1 MDESTAKAI
10 AGQLRKPEGDEGIKV
25 GKWMNQG
32 NAGIYNDAIAVL
44 NPAHGD
50 RILEIGMGNGFFTE
64 QIVAADTSIK
74 YTGLDFSPTMVEE
87 AKKINTSWIEKSQVD
102 FVLSD
107 VAHTPFEDQAF
118 NKVFAINSIYFWE
131 DRQAVLKELHRV
143 LQPDGRLIIAIRPR
157 RQMQHYPFAKY
168 GFNLFSQQ
176 DLKELFI
183 NAGFYRIE
191 FFENIEPP
199 FESDGKIFTMENVV
213 MSGLKK

>member
-44 NPAHGD
+44 NPANGD
-50 RILEIGMGNGFFTE
+50 RILEIGIGNGFFTE

-87 AKKINTSWIEKSQVD
+87 AKKINASWIEKGQVD

-107 VAHTPFEDQAF
+107 VAHTAFEDQAF

-143 LQPDGRLIIAIRPR
+143 LQPNGRLIIAIRPR
-157 RQMQHYPFAKY
+157 RQMQRFPFTKY
-168 GFNLFSQQ
+168 GFN
-176 DLKELFI
+176 
-183 NAGFYRIE
+183 
-191 FFENIEPP
+191 
-199 FESDGKIFTMENVV
+199 M
-213 MSGLKK
+213 

>member
-32 NAGIYNDAIAVL
+32 NAGIYKDTITVL
-44 NPAHGD
+44 DPAPGD

-64 QIVAADTSIK
+64 QIVAADASIK
-74 YTGLDFSPTMVEE
+74 YTGLDFSATMVDE
-87 AKKINTSWIEKSQVD
+87 ARKINESWIQKGQAD

-118 NKVFAINSIYFWE
+118 NKIFAINSIYFWE
-131 DRQAVLKELHRV
+131 DRPAVLKELHRV
-143 LQPDGRLIIAIRPR
+143 LQPNGKLMIAIRPR

-168 GFNLFSQQ
+168 GFNLFSKQ
-176 DLKELFI
+176 DLKELF
-183 NAGFYRIE
+183 NEGGFYRVE
-191 FFENIEPP
+191 AFENIEPP
-199 FESDGKIFTMENVV
+199 FELNGETFTMENVV
-213 MSGLKK
+213 VLGVRK